1 MSTTTSPISR
11 WVAALS
17 SALGAWMAK
26 MPTTVTPLVHRLAI
40 ASLAAQIG
48 IIVTG
53 GAVRL
58 TKSGLG
64 CSQWPNCVPGSMTP
78 VPASGIHGLIEFG
91 NRMLTFV
98 LVIIAVAMIISLWN
112 MRHKYRVPFRIS
124 IVLLGVIPI
133 QALIGGITVWTR
145 LNPWVVS
152 LHFLASAAL
161 VAAAALLVNRTGA
174 LLGGVVSPVA
184 RPINPTQSALGWLIM
199 ATASAA
205 VILGTIVTGTGP
217 HAGANSND
225 GAPAPRHDFDAYL
238 VTRIHVVPVYLLVA
252 ATIFAL
258 AYAIAKGAP
267 KELRTGL
274 WLLVGVVVLQ
284 GAIGYIQHFN
294 GLPIAL
300 VLAHMLGSALLVA
313 AAFNVWDRSTGKFP
327 A

>member
-1 MSTTTSPISR
+1 MSTTTSRFAS
-11 WVAALS
+11 WAAKL
-17 SALGAWMAK
+17 
-26 MPTTVTPLVHRLAI
+26 PTSVNPTVHRLAI
-40 ASLAAQIG
+40 ASLASQIG

-98 LVIIAVAMIISLWN
+98 LVLIAIAMIASLWN
-112 MRHKYRVPFRIS
+112 MRHKHPVPFRLS
-124 IVLLGVIPI
+124 IVLLGVIPV
-133 QALIGGITVWTR
+133 QAVIGGITVMTR

-161 VAAAALLVNRTGA
+161 VAAAALLVNRTGMLLRGGTSPAA
-174 LLGGVVSPVA
+174 L
-184 RPINPTQSALGWLIM
+184 PINPTQSALGWLIL
-199 ATASAA
+199 ATSSAA

-217 HAGANSND
+217 HAGANSKD
-225 GAPAPRHDFDAYL
+225 GLPAPRHDFDAYL

-252 ATIFAL
+252 ATVFAL

-274 WLLVGVVVLQ
+274 WLLTGVVVLQ
-284 GAIGYIQHFN
+284 GVIGYTQHFT

>member
-1 MSTTTSPISR
+1 MSTTTSRIAT
-11 WVAALS
+11 WAEKL
-17 SALGAWMAK
+17 
-26 MPTTVTPLVHRLAI
+26 PTSVTPTVHRLAI
-40 ASLAAQIG
+40 ASLASQIG

-98 LVIIAVAMIISLWN
+98 LVVIAIAMIASLWN
-112 MRHKYRVPFRIS
+112 MRRKHPVPFRLS

-133 QALIGGITVWTR
+133 QAIIGGITVWTR

-161 VAAAALLVNRTGA
+161 VAAAALLVNRTGMLLRGGTTPAA
-174 LLGGVVSPVA
+174 LPVT
-184 RPINPTQSALGWLIM
+184 PTQSALGWLIM
-199 ATASAA
+199 ATASAS

-225 GAPAPRHDFDAYL
+225 GLPAPRHDFDAYL
-238 VTRIHVVPVYLLVA
+238 VTRVHVVPVYLLVA
-252 ATIFAL
+252 ATVFAL
-258 AYAIAKGAP
+258 AYAITKGAP

-274 WLLVGVVVLQ
+274 WLLAGVVLLQ
-284 GAIGYIQHFN
+284 GAIGYTQHFT
-294 GLPIAL
+294 GLPIGL
-300 VLAHMLGSALLVA
+300 VLAHMLCSALLVA
-313 AAFNVWDRSTGKFP
+313 AAFNVWDRSTGRFP